1 MTVKKN
7 MLKLMEIPEKFS
19 ILTFSVW
26 LPRELVCS
34 MGHEIK
40 ADPESE
46 GREHRSTRTSGR
58 GGGGSM
64 TLPVQLVILSC
75 LKC

>member
-7 MLKLMEIPEKFS
+7 MLKLMEKPEKFS

-40 ADPESE
+40 ADSE
-46 GREHRSTRTSGR
+46 AKEREHRSTRTSGGK
-58 GGGGSM
+58 GGGGACHFLYSW
-64 TLPVQLVILSC
+64 LFCPA
-75 LKC
+75 